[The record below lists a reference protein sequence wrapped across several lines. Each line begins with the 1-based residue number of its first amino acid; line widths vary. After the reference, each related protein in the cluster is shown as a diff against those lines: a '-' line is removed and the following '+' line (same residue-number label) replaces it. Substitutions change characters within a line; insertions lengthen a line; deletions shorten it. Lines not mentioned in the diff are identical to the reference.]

1 MPATRWGS
9 PGPPVGA
16 TIVVDQSVAAALLP
30 GLLYFAA
37 VFILAFA
44 TGVARELVVAPRL
57 GVTAAVLIEVP
68 ILVVASWMVARRL
81 LRDRSLTLPQR
92 AVMGA
97 EAFALTMA
105 SEAALAAVIRGQGL
119 ADWAAAVATPLGLAG
134 LAGQLAFAAIPLFA
148 GRRRGRETR

>member
-1 MPATRWGS
+1 M
-9 PGPPVGA
+9 
-16 TIVVDQSVAAALLP
+16 
-30 GLLYFAA
+30 
-37 VFILAFA
+37 
-44 TGVARELVVAPRL
+44 
-57 GVTAAVLIEVP
+57 TAAVLIEVP

-81 LRDRSLTLPQR
+81 LRDRCLALPQR

-134 LAGQLAFAAIPLFA
+134 LAGQLAFAAIPVFA